1 MVEAL
6 VTSRGH
12 RVPWQSFLM
21 VTQHCSLVTAV
32 NEEKR
37 CVTFQVTTAKGG
49 DHQEYS
55 KKARAENASD
65 DGIFTVNKL

>member
-1 MVEAL
+1 
-6 VTSRGH
+6 
-12 RVPWQSFLM
+12 M